1 MVLVFLPLFMGVGYA
16 DSQGI
21 TLDQAEDLF
30 DKFFS
35 NQTDDEYGLTM
46 NIFEILQSN

>member
-21 TLDQAEDLF
+21 TEKQAELLLENF
-30 DKFFS
+30 DKS
-35 NQTDDEYGLTM
+35 DDELDLAM
-46 NIFEILQSN
+46 